1 MSWSTNFD
9 KENGILEI
17 TFIGESILD
26 DIIEAVK
33 YSMEFGKQNNVNL
46 FLSDCREFVSNDS
59 NSIFNAYSLGKFYEQ
74 SVVYRSFREA
84 IIIPADISIKDSMTF
99 FETVVQNRGFSIR
112 LFRDIDRGREWLL
125 DKKPS

>member
-17 TFIGESILD
+17 TFIGESLLD
-26 DIIEAVK
+26 DIIKAVI

-46 FLSDCREFVSNDS
+46 FLTDCREFVSNDS
-59 NSIFNAYSLGKFYEQ
+59 NSIFNAYNLGKFYEEI
-74 SVVYRSFREA
+74 VVYRSFREA
-84 IIIPADISIKDSMTF
+84 IIIPPDICMEDSMTF

-112 LFRDIDRGREWLL
+112 LFSDINRGREWLL
-125 DKKPS
+125 DNQHI